1 MLESLRTYLAYP
13 FVRYALVAGVM
24 IALCSS
30 LLGVTLVLKRFSLIG
45 DGLSHVAFGA
55 LAVASVLRLTAPMIF
70 VLPTTVLCAVALLC
84 ASQNSRIRG
93 DASIA
98 MLSVGSLAIGY
109 LLLNLF
115 GKSSNLSGDVCTTL
129 FGSTSILTLSSLDVW
144 LCATLSMGVVIFFI
158 LFYERIFAITFDE
171 TSARAGGVRTGLCNL
186 FLAVVVAV
194 IIVLAMNL
202 VGSLLISALIVFPA
216 LAAMRV
222 CRSFLS
228 VTICAAVLSVACAL
242 IGMLTAI
249 LGGTP
254 VGSTIVAA
262 DMVVFLLCAAIG
274 VLLPRLRLRKMAPAA
289 LCLIILFAVSCGQKQ
304 TSQQSDKKED
314 GPVVAGKGNADATKT
329 AEPQK
334 DAKID
339 VDLTKVNTNMVYVQ
353 VFYMMQKPED
363 YNGQTIRL
371 PGVCTIMKNRVT
383 QQRTYNCNVLDGTGC
398 CAKMIPFKL
407 ADANAAY
414 PKSGEAITVTGKFQ
428 IVTENDKTFGV
439 LNDAVV
445 EPN

>member
-13 FVRYALVAGVM
+13 FVRYALVAGIM

-70 VLPTTVLCAVALLC
+70 VLPATVLCAVALLC

-254 VGSTIVAA
+254 VGSTIVTA

-274 VLLPRLRLRKMAPAA
+274 VLLPRLRLRKMASVA
-289 LCLIILFAVSCGQKQ
+289 LCLIMLFAVSCGQKQ

-314 GPVVAGKGNADATKT
+314 GSVVAGTENADATT
-329 AEPQK
+329 TTEPQK
-334 DAKID
+334 DVKID
-339 VDLTKVNTNMVYVQ
+339 VDLTTVNTNMVYVQ
-353 VFYMMQKPED
+353 VFYMMQKPQY
-363 YNGQTIRL
+363 YNGQTIRM

-383 QQRTYNCNVLDGTGC
+383 QQKTYNCNVLDGTGC

-414 PKSGEAITVTGKFQ
+414 PKNGEAITVTGKFQ

-445 EPN
+445 EQN